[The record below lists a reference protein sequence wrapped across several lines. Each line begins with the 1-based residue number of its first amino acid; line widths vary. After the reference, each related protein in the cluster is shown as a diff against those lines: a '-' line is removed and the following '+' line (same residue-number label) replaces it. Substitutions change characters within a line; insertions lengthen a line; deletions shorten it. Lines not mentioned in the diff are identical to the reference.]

1 VHEFAHLDNRPVPS
15 LDHDHHD
22 HEGEDQDSA
31 STGETAGSGCVR
43 RSTLAAMSKDTANTR
58 RLGHRWEPH
67 GRFVSARLGWL
78 RAGVLGANDGIVSI
92 AGLVIGVAAAGAEAR
107 ALATVGVAG
116 LVAGA
121 VSMALG
127 EYVSVSTQRD
137 TERALVAKERAEL
150 ASNPH
155 AELEELTGLLE
166 VKGLAPA
173 TARTAA
179 EELTEHDAL
188 ASHLDVEIG
197 LDQREL
203 ANPWAAAIA
212 SAGSFVV
219 GGVLPLLAIV
229 LPPTNVRISVAVASV
244 LLALAL
250 TGMVSARLGGSPKAR
265 AVLRL
270 VLGGALAMGVTYAV
284 GQLLGVAVA

>member
-1 VHEFAHLDNRPVPS
+1 MGMS
-15 LDHDHHD
+15 
-22 HEGEDQDSA
+22 EDP
-31 STGETAGSGCVR
+31 GTAR
-43 RSTLAAMSKDTANTR
+43 RS
-58 RLGHRWEPH
+58 GHRREPH
-67 GRFVSARLGWL
+67 GRFVSSRLGWL

-92 AGLVIGVAAAGAEAR
+92 AGLVIGVAAAGADAR
-107 ALATVGVAG
+107 ALATAGVAG

-137 TERALVAKERAEL
+137 TERALVTKERAEL
-150 ASNPH
+150 ENNPR

-166 VKGLAPA
+166 GKGLAPA
-173 TARTAA
+173 TARAAA

-203 ANPWAAAIA
+203 ANPWAAAGA
-212 SAGSFVV
+212 SAGSFVA

-229 LPPTNVRISVAVASV
+229 LPPPSARIPVAVVSV

-250 TGMVSARLGGSPKAR
+250 TGVVSAHLGGSRKRR

-270 VLGGALAMGVTYAV
+270 VVGGALAMGVTYVV